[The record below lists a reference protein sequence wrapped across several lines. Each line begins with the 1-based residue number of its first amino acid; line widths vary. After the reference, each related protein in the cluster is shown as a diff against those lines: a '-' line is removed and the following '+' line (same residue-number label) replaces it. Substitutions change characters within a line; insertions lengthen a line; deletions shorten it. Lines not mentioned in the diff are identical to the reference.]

1 MDTCPF
7 GALLSS
13 KDGLLM
19 SIPNR
24 QLDEFPQ
31 KENLKLTKNIHFI
44 KWFINMKINLV
55 HILLLEVSEIDGKI
69 AKAIIE
75 RKIIS
80 EHSS

>member
-1 MDTCPF
+1 
-7 GALLSS
+7 
-13 KDGLLM
+13 
-19 SIPNR
+19 
-24 QLDEFPQ
+24 
-31 KENLKLTKNIHFI
+31 
-44 KWFINMKINLV
+44 MKINLV

>member
-1 MDTCPF
+1 MNWQAVVITSQFLNQMRTSEIKGLIVQQKAATESLFTVPEMDTCPF

-31 KENLKLTKNIHFI
+31 KEN
-44 KWFINMKINLV
+44 
-55 HILLLEVSEIDGKI
+55 
-69 AKAIIE
+69 
-75 RKIIS
+75 
-80 EHSS
+80 